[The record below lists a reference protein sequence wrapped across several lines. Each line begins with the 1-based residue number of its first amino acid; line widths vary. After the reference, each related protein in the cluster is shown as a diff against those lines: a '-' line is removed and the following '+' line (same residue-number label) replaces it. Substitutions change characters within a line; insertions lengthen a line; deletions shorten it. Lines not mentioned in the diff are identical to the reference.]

1 MAVGNVR
8 APKSTRQPDKP
19 KSSAVKAGGVA
30 GMLVILEL
38 IKCSLQAADDDKM
51 KLM

>member
-19 KSSAVKAGGVA
+19 KSKAVKAGGVT
-30 GMLVILEL
+30 GMLVILEV
-38 IKCSLQAADDDKM
+38 IRSSVQVADDDKM

>member
-19 KSSAVKAGGVA
+19 KSNALKAGGVA
-30 GMLVILEL
+30 GMLLILEL
-38 IKCSLQAADDDKM
+38 IMASVQAADDEKM
-51 KLM
+51 KIL